1 MAFTLIQWLY
11 FEVTDPYFNI
21 ILNHREFK
29 ITFPYEV
36 LIDYH
41 YKTVTFN
48 KNLDHNHPSET
59 SHTSIPIVLQPLTPH
74 PARTTRRK
82 NRELQA
88 EIAASDRRRANK
100 RSIRFPVCDPAA
112 KRIGKNRFP
121 PITGAWNDYHEP
133 DETRGSENDSFERL
147 SRYPRRLS
155 WNVISRYSRH
165 DIPLTRDA
173 RL

>member
-1 MAFTLIQWLY
+1 MKSLSITIRRLQLPTKTWIIIIHPRQVIRAYRSFYSLLRLILLEQRG
-11 FEVTDPYFNI
+11 E
-21 ILNHREFK
+21 K
-29 ITFPYEV
+29 
-36 LIDYH
+36 
-41 YKTVTFN
+41 
-48 KNLDHNHPSET
+48 
-59 SHTSIPIVLQPLTPH
+59 
-74 PARTTRRK
+74 
-82 NRELQA
+82 RELQA

-112 KRIGKNRFP
+112 KRIGESRFP

-133 DETRGSENDSFERL
+133 DEIRGSENDSFERL
-147 SRYPRRLS
+147 SRCPRRLS